1 MKIKIDNL
9 GRITLPSGMRKELNI
24 NAGDELRI
32 SCNDNRITIVNAK
45 VMKTREEILSFFKK
59 INNLDDDISKGMKTA
74 LEWVLND
81 DIK

>member
-9 GRITLPSGMRKELNI
+9 GRITLPAGMRKELNI

>member
-9 GRITLPSGMRKELNI
+9 GRITLPAGMRKELNI

-59 INNLDDDISKGMKTA
+59 INNLDDDISKGM
-74 LEWVLND
+74 
-81 DIK
+81 

>member
-1 MKIKIDNL
+1 MKINVDNQ
-9 GRITLPSGMRKELNI
+9 GRIILPAGIRKELNI
-24 NAGDELRI
+24 KNGDELRI

-45 VMKTREEILSFFKK
+45 VMKTREEILSFLKK

-74 LEWVLND
+74 LEWVLNN

>member
-1 MKIKIDNL
+1 MKIKIDNF
-9 GRITLPSGMRKELNI
+9 GRITLPTGMRRELNI
-24 NAGDELRI
+24 NAVDELRI

>member
-1 MKIKIDNL
+1 MKIKIDNF
-9 GRITLPSGMRKELNI
+9 GRITLPAGMRKELNI
-24 NAGDELRI
+24 NDGDELRI

>member
-1 MKIKIDNL
+1 MKIKIDNF
-9 GRITLPSGMRKELNI
+9 GRITLPTGMRKELNI

-74 LEWVLND
+74 LEWVLNN

>member
-1 MKIKIDNL
+1 MKIKIDNF
-9 GRITLPSGMRKELNI
+9 GRITLPTGMRKELNI

>member
-1 MKIKIDNL
+1 MKINVDNQ

>member
-9 GRITLPSGMRKELNI
+9 GRITLPVGMRKELNI

>member
-1 MKIKIDNL
+1 MKIKIDNF
-9 GRITLPSGMRKELNI
+9 GRITLPTGMRKELNI

-32 SCNDNRITIVNAK
+32 SCNDNKITIVNAK

>member
-9 GRITLPSGMRKELNI
+9 GRITLPAGMRKELNI

-32 SCNDNRITIVNAK
+32 SCNENRITIVNAK

>member
-1 MKIKIDNL
+1 MKIKIDNF
-9 GRITLPSGMRKELNI
+9 GRITLQTDMRKELNI

>member
-1 MKIKIDNL
+1 MKVKIDNF
-9 GRITLPSGMRKELNI
+9 GRITLPTGMRKELNI

>member
-1 MKIKIDNL
+1 MKIKIDNF
-9 GRITLPSGMRKELNI
+9 GRITLPAGMRKELNI

>member
-9 GRITLPSGMRKELNI
+9 GRITLPAGMRKELNI

-45 VMKTREEILSFFKK
+45 VMKTREEILSFLKK

>member
-1 MKIKIDNL
+1 MKIKIDNF
-9 GRITLPSGMRKELNI
+9 GRITLPTGMRKELNI

-45 VMKTREEILSFFKK
+45 VMKTREEILSFVKK

-74 LEWVLND
+74 LEWVLNN

>member
-1 MKIKIDNL
+1 MKIKIDNF
-9 GRITLPSGMRKELNI
+9 GRITLPTGMRKELNI

-59 INNLDDDISKGMKTA
+59 INNLYDDISKGMKTA

>member
-1 MKIKIDNL
+1 MKINVDNQ
-9 GRITLPSGMRKELNI
+9 GRIILPAGIRKELNI
-24 NAGDELRI
+24 KNGDELRI

-45 VMKTREEILSFFKK
+45 VMKTREEILSFLKK

>member
-1 MKIKIDNL
+1 MKIKIDNF
-9 GRITLPSGMRKELNI
+9 GRITLPVGMRKELNI

-74 LEWVLND
+74 LEWVLNN